1 MVAAPFRHRHRVTY
15 AECTVGNHVYYA
27 RYLDILEQ
35 ARGEFFRAAGVPLA
49 ALQAKEV
56 IFPVIEAHMHYEAAA
71 RYDDEL
77 IIEIVVTELD
87 RLKIT
92 FAYGVSNTRNHIIL
106 TGRTRHV
113 CTGLDEKPKRMPQEV
128 FTTLKT
134 AFTGMPTPLS
144 APISVTPP
152 PPAPVPPATRRAPKS
167 PLHIGINS
175 EVTSSGSA

>member
-1 MVAAPFRHRHRVTY
+1 MVAAPFRFRHRVTY

-49 ALQAKEV
+49 ELQAQDV
-56 IFPVIEAHMHYEAAA
+56 IFPVIEAHLHYEAAA

-77 IIEIVVTELD
+77 IVEIVVTELD

-92 FAYGVSNTRNHIIL
+92 FAYGVSNARNQIIL

-113 CTGLDEKPKRMPQEV
+113 CANSEEKPKRMPPEV
-128 FTTLKT
+128 CNRLQA
-134 AFTGMPTPLS
+134 AFTS
-144 APISVTPP
+144 
-152 PPAPVPPATRRAPKS
+152 PAPTAIAPPTAPLARRVPKLPC
-167 PLHIGINS
+167 
-175 EVTSSGSA
+175 